1 MEDLSKYTKTEL
13 LKMANDIKTKHD
25 ALKQD
30 IIADTIVMDE
40 LEKKVNEKIGVLTE
54 LEKNYVNIIEQ
65 IV

>member
-13 LKMANDIKTKHD
+13 LKMANDIKAKHD

-30 IIADTIVMDE
+30 IIADTIIMDE